1 MKKLGLKWVA
11 GMLCIFM
18 LSMGMSVS
26 VPRSVS
32 AEEEKPIYHA
42 ALGIQTA
49 TQIWI
54 QRWGYYHASFNE
66 FYDTTNFDKLYDS
79 QKQFYNGNFED
90 VEIKGNGTYTVSL
103 KNAEFMG
110 ETTVSQLHVATD
122 IPVAES
128 EKMTFSDVKL
138 EINGNEILKF
148 DTAVMENEENYMQ
161 GGAVILL
168 LNHWR
173 EELIATLKTM
183 GRGEDSSN
191 GWELLQGSG
200 MENVSVT
207 FTVSGLPY
215 DNEEQMESK
224 EEGAENGEVLSA
236 TDKKTSAGDVGKK
249 DGKKEDTAH
258 TVAVVVFALVVVC
271 TLIGV
276 ILHYKKR
283 FSR

>member
-1 MKKLGLKWVA
+1 MKKIGLKWMA
-11 GMLCIFM
+11 GMLCLLM
-18 LSMGMSVS
+18 VCMGMTVS
-26 VPRSVS
+26 VPRTVS
-32 AEEEKPIYHA
+32 AEEEKPVYHA

-54 QRWGYYHASFNE
+54 QRWGYYHESFNE

-79 QKQFYNGNFED
+79 QKQFYNGTFED

-103 KNAEFMG
+103 NNAEFMG

-128 EKMTFSDVKL
+128 EKLTFSDVKL

-173 EELIATLKTM
+173 EELIATLQTM

-207 FTVSGLPY
+207 FTVSGLSY
-215 DNEEQMESK
+215 DNEEQVESK
-224 EEGAENGEVLSA
+224 EDGAENGTVLSA
-236 TDKKTSAGDVGKK
+236 ADKKTSAEDA
-249 DGKKEDTAH
+249 KKEKGDTAH
-258 TVAVVVFALVVVC
+258 TVAVVVFAIVVVC

-283 FSR
+283 FTH

>member
-1 MKKLGLKWVA
+1 MKKLSLKWMA
-11 GMLCIFM
+11 GMLCLLM
-18 LSMGMSVS
+18 VCAGMTVS
-26 VPRSVS
+26 VPRTVS
-32 AEEEKPIYHA
+32 AEEEKPVYHA

-54 QRWGYYHASFNE
+54 QRWGYYHESFNE

-79 QKQFYNGNFED
+79 QKQFYNGTFED

-103 KNAEFMG
+103 NNAEFMG

-128 EKMTFSDVKL
+128 EKLTFSDVKL

-183 GRGEDSSN
+183 GRGEDASN
-191 GWELLQGSG
+191 GWDLLQGSG

-207 FTVSGLPY
+207 FTVSGLSY
-215 DNEEQMESK
+215 DNEQQVESK
-224 EEGAENGEVLSA
+224 EDGAENDQVLSSA
-236 TDKKTSAGDVGKK
+236 DEKTSTEDA
-249 DGKKEDTAH
+249 KKEKGDTAH
-258 TVAVVVFALVVVC
+258 TVAVVLFAIVVVC

-283 FSR
+283 FSH

>member
-1 MKKLGLKWVA
+1 MKKLSLKWMA
-11 GMLCIFM
+11 GMLCLLM
-18 LSMGMSVS
+18 VCTGMTVS
-26 VPRSVS
+26 VPRTVS
-32 AEEEKPIYHA
+32 AEEEKPVYHA

-54 QRWGYYHASFNE
+54 QRWGYYHESFNE

-79 QKQFYNGNFED
+79 QKQFYNGTFED

-103 KNAEFMG
+103 NNAEFMG

-128 EKMTFSDVKL
+128 EKLTFSDVKL
-138 EINGNEILKF
+138 EINGNKILKF

-173 EELIATLKTM
+173 EELIATLITM
-183 GRGEDSSN
+183 GRGEDASN
-191 GWELLQGSG
+191 GWDLLQGSG

-207 FTVSGLPY
+207 FTVSGLSY
-215 DNEEQMESK
+215 DNEQQVESK
-224 EEGAENGEVLSA
+224 EDGAENDQVLSSA
-236 TDKKTSAGDVGKK
+236 DEKTSTEDA
-249 DGKKEDTAH
+249 KKEKGDTAH
-258 TVAVVVFALVVVC
+258 TVAVVLFAIVVVC

-283 FSR
+283 FSH